1 MKRKIARAAAAA
13 LIAVALVLS
22 ACHRG
27 TPGATDYF
35 PLEQGM
41 TWMLRYRASTG
52 ASGRLTATN
61 LAPRKLLGVMAVG
74 QRNTGGG
81 EKTFT
86 EYYAAQPEG
95 IRYVARES
103 PDGLEPHLDDNSW
116 VIKYPIKVGT
126 IWREVDRTLDGTVFF
141 AKTMIESV
149 SDKITV
155 PAGTFTA
162 CVRVRETGI
171 ASPLKGVADFRPAA
185 GGVAPAAT
193 RAIRVEDYYWMA
205 PGVGVIKGK
214 HRESVGEGPM
224 ERAVEIDLELMSFR
238 H

>member
-1 MKRKIARAAAAA
+1 MKKQAVRAAIAA
-13 LIAVALVLS
+13 LICIALALP

-27 TPGATDYF
+27 KPGATDYF
-35 PLEQGM
+35 PLDPGM
-41 TWMLRYRASTG
+41 TWTLRFRASTG
-52 ASGRLTATN
+52 ASGELTTTN
-61 LAPRKLLGVMAVG
+61 MAPRKILGVMAVG
-74 QRNTGGG
+74 QRNIGGG
-81 EKTFT
+81 EKAFT

-116 VIKYPIKVGT
+116 VVKYPIAVGT
-126 IWREVDRTLDGTVFF
+126 AWREVDRTLDNTVFF

-149 SDKITV
+149 GDKISV
-155 PAGTFTA
+155 PAGTFTG

-171 ASPLKGVADFRPAA
+171 ASPVKGVSDFRPVA
-185 GGVAPAAT
+185 GLAPAA
-193 RAIRVEDYYWMA
+193 ASEIRVEDFYWMA

-224 ERAVEIDLELMSFR
+224 ERSVEIDLELMSFKR
-238 H
+238 